1 MADAVEDIGN
11 TTDIVDENSVATS
24 ENTINLD
31 DAAELLDDGEQAA
44 HEAAADGANAPDAD
58 VAEDELILG
67 EDGETDAEP
76 DDGEEGLVEL
86 TIDGET
92 QRITL
97 DELKQG
103 YSRQQDYTRK
113 TQDLARQQETLQS
126 QYEQAAREVENHR
139 QQAQAYVQLVSELG
153 PQPVPPDPAMLDRT
167 SGAYDPETYR
177 TLKNRYDSASVAW
190 NEKAGKLDQINRWY
204 QEQQA
209 QTYRAWEA
217 DQQARLREAWPE
229 VGDQDKLPQI
239 ENRYAEFLS
248 DRGFTVE
255 EIAMIKDHRLQLLVR
270 DAMRYDI
277 LQANKSAAKA
287 KVRGVPRVQAPG
299 AKAEAGSETAER
311 RAAILERA
319 GKRGAMSID
328 DAAAFL
334 STGAD

>member
-1 MADAVEDIGN
+1 MADAVEDIDN
-11 TTDIVDENSVATS
+11 VSEISDENSVATS
-24 ENTINLD
+24 ENAINLD
-31 DAAELLDDGEQAA
+31 DAADLLGDDEQAA
-44 HEAAADGANAPDAD
+44 DGTAADGDDPLDAD
-58 VAEDELILG
+58 VAEDDLILG
-67 EDGETDAEP
+67 EDGETEAEP

-113 TQDLARQQETLQS
+113 TQDLARQQEALRTE
-126 QYEQAAREVENHR
+126 YEQAAREVDNHR

-153 PQPVPPDPAMLDRT
+153 PQPTPPDPSMLDRASAT
-167 SGAYDPETYR
+167 YDPETYR
-177 TLKNRYDSASVAW
+177 TLKSRYDAASVAW
-190 NEKAGKLDQINRWY
+190 NEKATKLDQVNRWY

-209 QTYRAWEA
+209 QTFRAWEA
-217 DQQARLREAWPE
+217 DQQAKLREAWPE
-229 VGDQDKLPQI
+229 VGDREKLPQI

-248 DRGFTVE
+248 ERGFTID

-270 DAMRYDI
+270 DAMRYGI

-299 AKAEAGSETAER
+299 TKSEPGSDIAER

-334 STGAD
+334 NTGAE